1 MKFTDGYWLLR
12 EGVTAAHPVEVLDVT
27 ATAGTPSGGGT
38 LEIHAPTQPIR
49 HRGDLLKGP
58 VVTISAHT
66 PLPDVIGVTLT
77 HFEGEQPR
85 GPEFEVS
92 REELSPQITHD
103 DEHAALTSGA
113 LTLRVARTGPWRVDF
128 LAHGRA
134 LTGSGP
140 KGMGIMQDATGAHY
154 LREQLGL
161 GVGTS
166 VYGLGERFGPL
177 VKNGQVVDI
186 WNADGG
192 TATEQAYKNVPFY
205 LTNAGYGVFVDHP
218 GKVSFEV
225 GSESVS
231 RVQFSVEAQQLTYY
245 VIYGPTPKEILRKY
259 TALTGRP
266 ALPPAWSFGLW
277 LSTSFTTSY
286 DEETVTKF
294 IDGMR
299 DRELPLSVFHFD
311 CFWMREFNWCDFR
324 WDPRVFPDPEGMLAR
339 LKERG
344 LRISAWINPYI
355 AQRSPLFAEGRALG
369 HLLRRP
375 DGSVWQWDLW
385 QPGMALV
392 DFTSPAAR
400 DWYAQKLKAL
410 LDQGVDCFKTDFGER
425 VPVDVAWSDG
435 SDPERMHN
443 YYPYLY
449 NRTVFDVLR
458 EHRGEG
464 EAVVFARS
472 ATAGSQQ
479 FPVHWGGDC
488 EASYESMAE
497 SLRGGL
503 SLGLSGFGYWS
514 HDIGGFEGTPSPALF
529 KRWIAFGLLSSH
541 SRLHGSSS
549 YRVPWLFDEEAVDVL
564 RRFTRLKLALMPY
577 LYDAARTAHTEGT
590 PVMRAMALE
599 FPDDPGCA
607 HLERQYM
614 LGPDLLVAPVF
625 SDEGD
630 VTYYVPEG
638 DWTDFLTGR
647 TVSGPRWVRERH
659 GFDSVPLLVRP
670 GAVIPVGAVADRPDY
685 DFADGVTLRAYGLRR
700 GARVTV
706 RAGDVTFT
714 VVREGDTLRAS
725 CEDPSVP
732 WGLAAGEREVRAPAG
747 TGFLTVELD

>member
-27 ATAGTPSGGGT
+27 APDDGT

-58 VVTISAHT
+58 VVTITAHA
-66 PLPDVIGVTLT
+66 PLPDVIGVTFT
-77 HFEGEQPR
+77 HFEGERPR
-85 GPEFEVS
+85 GPEFEV
-92 REELSPQITHD
+92 RKEEFRARASYD
-103 DEHAALTSGA
+103 DEQATLTSGA
-113 LTLRVARTGPWRVDF
+113 LSVRVARTGPWRVDF

-140 KGMGIMQDATGAHY
+140 KGMGIMRDATGAHY

-161 GVGTS
+161 SVGTS

-177 VKNGQVVDI
+177 VKNGQVVDV

-192 TATEQAYKNVPFY
+192 TATEQAYKNIPFY
-205 LTNAGYGVFVDHP
+205 LTDAGYGVFVDHP
-218 GKVSFEV
+218 GRVSFEV
-225 GSESVS
+225 GSEAVS
-231 RVQFSVEAQQLTYY
+231 RVQFSVESQQLTYY
-245 VIYGPTPKEILRKY
+245 VVHGPTPKEILRKY

-286 DEETVTKF
+286 DEETVTSF
-294 IDGMR
+294 IEGMR
-299 DRELPLSVFHFD
+299 ERELALSVFHFD

-344 LRISAWINPYI
+344 LRVSVWINPYI
-355 AQRSPLFAEGRALG
+355 AQRSPLFAEGRELG

-375 DGSVWQWDLW
+375 DGGVWQWDLW

-400 DWYAQKLKAL
+400 EWYAGKLEAL
-410 LDQGVDCFKTDFGER
+410 LAQGVDCFKTDFGER
-425 VPVDVAWSDG
+425 VPVDVAWADG

-458 EHRGEG
+458 KHRGDG

-472 ATAGSQQ
+472 ATVGSQR

-488 EASYESMAE
+488 EATYESMAE

-514 HDIGGFEGTPSPALF
+514 HDIGGFEGTPTPALF
-529 KRWIAFGLLSSH
+529 KRWLAFGMLSSH

-549 YRVPWLFDEEAVDVL
+549 YRVPWLFDEESVDVL
-564 RRFTRLKLALMPY
+564 RLFTRLKLGLMPY
-577 LYDAARTAHTEGT
+577 LYEAARVAHTEGT

-625 SDEGD
+625 SDEGE

-638 DWTDFLTGR
+638 VWTHYLTGR
-647 TVSGPRWVRERH
+647 TVTGPRWTRERH

-670 GAVIPVGAVADRPDY
+670 GAVIPVGAVTDRPDY
-685 DFADGVTLRAYGLRR
+685 AFAEDVTLRAYRPER
-700 GARVTV
+700 GAQVTV

-725 CEDPSVP
+725 CADPSAP
-732 WGLAAGEREVRAPAG
+732 WGLAAGEREVRARAG
-747 TGFLTVELD
+747 AGFLTLELDRW